1 MILSHVKLWQIDIMA
16 FDLWG
21 QGDQKYE
28 NQLQPTFL
36 EFGSGDSWVILCLS
50 SPNFWPS
57 RPLNVKKMEVKVQKL
72 ISLGFYPQ

>member
-36 EFGSGDSWVILCLS
+36 EFEWAIEG
-50 SPNFWPS
+50 
-57 RPLNVKKMEVKVQKL
+57 RKMEVKVQKL
-72 ISLGFYPQ
+72 ISLDF